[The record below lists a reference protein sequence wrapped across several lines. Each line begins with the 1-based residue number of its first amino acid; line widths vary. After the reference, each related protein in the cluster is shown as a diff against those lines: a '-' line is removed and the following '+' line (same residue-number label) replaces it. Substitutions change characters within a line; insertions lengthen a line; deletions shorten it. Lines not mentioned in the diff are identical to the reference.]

1 MRRRLLLAIGLA
13 GAASPLLAREPRR
26 NVPGGPLRCGTDLAL
41 MDSGLA
47 RALRDGFGR
56 DTGIPVHLVPGP
68 ALPLLA
74 ALAAGELDL
83 ALSNAPD
90 AEADL
95 ERQGL
100 VHDRRSI
107 ALGQFVLVGPKAAKG
122 GADVTVPDAGIA
134 VALQALAA
142 ATRDR
147 PDALVFVSAND
158 GSGTHV
164 AEQAAWRLA
173 GVAPQAPWY
182 RPAGSD
188 RPLAEVVQAQ
198 RAWAIVERGAWVAQ
212 GAAPARI
219 RLETDPALA
228 EPVHALR
235 SFRSPHPAARFF
247 SEWIAGRRGRAVVSR
262 QRAYRVPG
270 A

>member
-13 GAASPLLAREPRR
+13 GAAPPLFAREPRR
-26 NVPGGPLRCGTDLAL
+26 GVPGGPLRCGTDVAL

-47 RALRDGFGR
+47 RALRDGFAR
-56 DTGIPVHLVPGP
+56 DTGIPVHLVPSP

-74 ALAAGELDL
+74 ALAAGELDIG
-83 ALSNAPD
+83 LSNAPGV
-90 AEADL
+90 EGDL

-100 VHDRRSI
+100 VHDSRPI
-107 ALGQFVLVGPKAAKG
+107 ALGQFVLVGPPAPKG
-122 GADVTVPDAGIA
+122 AEVLAPGAGIA
-134 VALQALAA
+134 AALQALAA
-142 ATRDR
+142 AARAR
-147 PDALVFVSAND
+147 PDALVFVSADD

-173 GVAPQAPWY
+173 GIAPQAPWY
-182 RPAGSD
+182 RAAARN
-188 RPLAEVVQAQ
+188 RPLAEAVRAQ

-212 GAAPARI
+212 GAAPAGI

-228 EPVHALR
+228 ESVHALR

-247 SEWIAGRRGRAVVSR
+247 SEWIAGRRGRAIVSR